1 MPETTDTPVETDLFT
16 VTMTSVNDLRADIVV
31 SDITLTYKEAQV
43 GYVTTLSAVHSDRY
57 FSRLFGN
64 TCSPMR
70 D

>member
-43 GYVTTLSAVHSDRY
+43 GYVTTLSAVHSDH
-57 FSRLFGN
+57 
-64 TCSPMR
+64 
-70 D
+70 

>member
-43 GYVTTLSAVHSDRY
+43 SYTTTLSAVDSYHNYS
-57 FSRLFGN
+57 
-64 TCSPMR
+64 
-70 D
+70 

>member
-43 GYVTTLSAVHSDRY
+43 CYVTMLSAVQSDH
-57 FSRLFGN
+57 
-64 TCSPMR
+64 
-70 D
+70 